1 MPLDGNEDKFK
12 IVFEVPEIGLALT
25 QGEDDVENGPKFEE
39 REIIMCHTI
48 RLMVNKTDLEDFE
61 ENEKEFE
68 SEDYSDKVYDVYVSF
83 EKDERSNMDQ
93 FRQFVHKI
101 KDDMCELG

>member
-1 MPLDGNEDKFK
+1 
-12 IVFEVPEIGLALT
+12 
-25 QGEDDVENGPKFEE
+25 
-39 REIIMCHTI
+39 MCHTI